1 VSRSPYDRS
10 VPDRPAPRSSAPLSA
25 LPSTGARLLAF
36 ASILVGG
43 LAGGLIGY
51 GFVDVSGGGSTASA
65 LGALVGAVVA
75 AAGTAV
81 IAVLVLRAMGEWKQL
96 DQ

>member
-1 VSRSPYDRS
+1 M
-10 VPDRPAPRSSAPLSA
+10 PDRPAPRSPAPLSA
-25 LPSTGARLLAF
+25 LPSTGARLVAF

-51 GFVDVSGGGSTASA
+51 GFVDVQGGGSTASA
-65 LGALVGAVVA
+65 IGALVGAVAA

-96 DQ
+96 DR